1 MSGDR
6 ARWSWVA
13 YTTTVPRTCWYE
25 RERVQLALS
34 KATTV
39 FGGSGVGRGLRPE
52 PEQATE

>member
-1 MSGDR
+1 MSGDHV
-6 ARWSWVA
+6 RWLWVA
-13 YTTTVPRTCWYE
+13 YTTVPRTCWYE

-39 FGGSGVGRGLRPE
+39 VGGSGVGRGLRPE